1 MNNIIAIIPARQG
14 SKTVVG
20 KNIRLLGGHPLI
32 AWSILAAKK
41 SQLIER
47 VIVSTDSEEYASI
60 ALSYGAEVPFYRP
73 SSISGDHATDYDFI
87 AHANDWLKNSGIE
100 VKYFVHM
107 RPTTP
112 LRDPLIIDKAIAF
125 FSNSPHATSLRS
137 AHEMSESAYKAFEI
151 NPDGWFKKLGSN
163 STDLDSANNARQIF
177 PVTYQPN
184 GYIDVLSAKFI
195 EQNKLIHGSH
205 VIPFITP
212 YAQEVDTEEDF
223 KFLEYKLMLSL
234 NTHKRLFD

>member
-1 MNNIIAIIPARQG
+1 MWQYLVAHVTHVSHVARVAHD
-14 SKTVVG
+14 T
-20 KNIRLLGGHPLI
+20 H
-32 AWSILAAKK
+32 LAHLAHVAHVA
-41 SQLIER
+41 R
-47 VIVSTDSEEYASI
+47 VAHVAHDPPVAHVSH
-60 ALSYGAEVPFYRP
+60 L
-73 SSISGDHATDYDFI
+73 
-87 AHANDWLKNSGIE
+87 AHL
-100 VKYFVHM
+100 
-107 RPTTP
+107 
-112 LRDPLIIDKAIAF
+112 
-125 FSNSPHATSLRS
+125 
-137 AHEMSESAYKAFEI
+137 AY
-151 NPDGWFKKLGSN
+151 
-163 STDLDSANNARQIF
+163 SANNARQIF